1 VSASHIARHVLNGRT
16 IDLRLGAVTDAAG
29 KGVTLRPQA
38 AAVLGVL
45 VSRPGELVTKDE
57 LIKAVWNG
65 IAVSDDSLVQ
75 CIKDIRDAIGDHKHQ
90 IITTV
95 VKRGYLLRADAARAV
110 AGEPE
115 AGSNDAAQRTPGH
128 LISIAVLP
136 FTNLSSDPEQEYFV
150 DGLTDDLITELSK
163 TPGFFVIAR
172 HSCFTFKN
180 KPTDVRQVAREL
192 GVRYIVE
199 GTARRGMGRIRI
211 NAQLIDAEEGDG
223 HHGGGHLW
231 AERFDRDLSDV
242 FALQDEVV
250 ARIVEAL
257 LGKLAASRLPGRR
270 PPKNVEAYDHLA
282 RGRFL
287 YQRSMLEEGME
298 ARRSFEKAIEID
310 PEYAEAHAF
319 LAWTHWMGWTN
330 WFEPEDPHRR
340 LSLEI
345 AERAVAL
352 DPDDGFAHLVL
363 GWVLRYEHKYEA
375 AETEILIGL
384 RIDPNNADIHAMLT
398 DLLVMD
404 GKPREALA
412 SVARAMRLNPRA
424 PAWYY
429 WLKGEAEYAL
439 RDYVSAIETLRHES
453 TYGTPSRS
461 ILAAALAQLGRIED
475 ARIEARLFMADNPE
489 FRIETFLNTQP
500 FRNQTDREHFAD
512 GYRKAGVP
520 E

>member
-1 VSASHIARHVLNGRT
+1 MRAPGITRLVLSGCT
-16 IDLRLGAVTDAAG
+16 VDLRLGSVTDAAG
-29 KGVTLRPQA
+29 KVVTLRPQA
-38 AAVLGVL
+38 ADVLGVL
-45 VSRPGELVTKDE
+45 ASRPGELVSKDD
-57 LIKAVWNG
+57 LIKAVWAG
-65 IAVSDDSLVQ
+65 IAVTDDSLVQ
-75 CIKDIRDAIGDHKHQ
+75 CIKEIRDAIGDDKHQ
-90 IITTV
+90 VIATV
-95 VKRGYLLRADAARAV
+95 VKRGYVLRADATGLPV
-110 AGEPE
+110 AGREPPP
-115 AGSNDAAQRTPGH
+115 GSQRTPEQ

-136 FTNLSSDPEQEYFV
+136 FKNLSSDLEQEYFV
-150 DGLTDDLITELSK
+150 DGLTEDLITELSK
-163 TPGFFVIAR
+163 APGLFVIAS

-180 KPTDVRQVAREL
+180 KPTDVRQAAQEL

-199 GTARRGMGRIRI
+199 GSARRGLGRIRI
-211 NAQLIDAEEGDG
+211 NAQLIDAQEGDG

-231 AERFDRDLSDV
+231 AERFDRDLADV

-257 LGKLAASRLPGRR
+257 LGKLAASRMPVRR
-270 PPKNVEAYDHLA
+270 PPKSVEAYDHFA

-287 YQRSMLEEGME
+287 YQRSMFEEGME

-310 PEYAEAHAF
+310 PDYAEAHAF

-340 LSLEI
+340 LSLQI
-345 AERAVAL
+345 AERAVGL
-352 DPDDGFAHLVL
+352 DADNGFAHLVL
-363 GWVLRYEHKYEA
+363 GWVLRYEHKYEK
-375 AETEILIGL
+375 AEAQIEIAL

-404 GKPREALA
+404 GRPREALD
-412 SVARAMRLNPRA
+412 SVARAMRLNPRS

-475 ARIEARLFMADNPE
+475 ARIEGRLFMADNPE
-489 FRIETFLNTQP
+489 FRIEAFLDTQP
-500 FRNQTDREHFAD
+500 FRNRADREHFAN